1 MTKRRDRLQP
11 QLERRL
17 AGHSRLQCPFG
28 RWNRIGLTRVN
39 LYRHAQC
46 AGQRLVTTFNDM
58 VIVTAIKIF
67 DMQRDPRRCRE
78 TVEPMFDQ
86 LGIPFAQPLHVE
98 TGFPDKIWPP
108 RNIKR
113 AAGKSFIHRRISAAI
128 AGDPALVAQ
137 RRQHRFAD
145 RNTGVFGGVVLIN
158 MQIAYRLYFQV
169 DQRVP
174 RQLFKHVIQKSDACR
189 NFVNAGAVQIN
200 LYINRRFIGFT
211 ADCTF
216 SHARRYT
223 QMDDFGKYLKM
234 PITVLISPPSQS
246 TNKFMS
252 EDTPESLIPYD
263 DIVQE
268 ALRAVVGRVLRT
280 IAVGGLPGDH
290 HFYITFKTQAPG
302 VAIPSHLHERFPD
315 EMTIVL
321 QHKYWDL
328 KIEDE
333 HFEVGLSFSQIPS
346 HLVIPY
352 SAITAFVDPL
362 VDFALQFHVD
372 ASSDGPEPHEAAGN
386 DEPSIAVEDGS
397 NVVSVDFGRKK

>member
-1 MTKRRDRLQP
+1 
-11 QLERRL
+11 
-17 AGHSRLQCPFG
+17 
-28 RWNRIGLTRVN
+28 
-39 LYRHAQC
+39 
-46 AGQRLVTTFNDM
+46 
-58 VIVTAIKIF
+58 
-67 DMQRDPRRCRE
+67 
-78 TVEPMFDQ
+78 
-86 LGIPFAQPLHVE
+86 
-98 TGFPDKIWPP
+98 
-108 RNIKR
+108 
-113 AAGKSFIHRRISAAI
+113 
-128 AGDPALVAQ
+128 
-137 RRQHRFAD
+137 
-145 RNTGVFGGVVLIN
+145 
-158 MQIAYRLYFQV
+158 
-169 DQRVP
+169 
-174 RQLFKHVIQKSDACR
+174 
-189 NFVNAGAVQIN
+189 
-200 LYINRRFIGFT
+200 
-211 ADCTF
+211 
-216 SHARRYT
+216 
-223 QMDDFGKYLKM
+223 MDDFGKYLKM

-252 EDTPESLIPYD
+252 DDTPESLIPYD

-328 KIEDE
+328 KIEEE